1 MDKRNMKPQFDPDEE
16 HRYPKSHFYFH
27 RVSYIQQQHV
37 LAHPY

>member
-16 HRYPKSHFYFH
+16 HFH